1 METIPKFQRYFKT
14 QGYFRL
20 GRVSKPISLVR
31 KLQPIL
37 QIYSLLPLYKNSVRP
52 ILITVTWSN
61 LQRIFSQ
68 KKLESIQYSR
78 YLEILVTVK
87 GTPSE
92 KFHEKLG
99 LEVLKFK
106 RFFRINSLVCLA
118 IFQTMKESTIS
129 GLQLIF
135 RRWNSIKHFLR
146 THTFLQQSHN
156 IINWI
161 KLYVPQKTT
170 VHLIKTII
178 YITYKNQ

>member
-20 GRVSKPISLVR
+20 GRISKPISLIR

-37 QIYSLLPLYKNSVRP
+37 QIYSLLPVYKNSVRP

-61 LQRIFSQ
+61 VQRIFSQ
-68 KKLESIQYSR
+68 KTWIYPVFHIFRNLSYCQR
-78 YLEILVTVK
+78 H
-87 GTPSE
+87 SE

-99 LEVLKFK
+99 LEVLQFK
-106 RFFRINSLVCLA
+106 RFSRINSLVCLA
-118 IFQTMKESTIS
+118 IFQTMNESTTS
-129 GLQLIF
+129 GVQLIF

-146 THTFLQQSHN
+146 THTFLQQLHN

-161 KLYVPQKTT
+161 KLYVPQKVT
-170 VHLIKTII
+170 VHLIKPII